1 MSCELKVVASLNGHK
16 DEVKGLKAV
25 RVNGNE
31 LLYSGS
37 RDKKVFAWDLHSKVE
52 ESDYARINKLYDNGH
67 RRRINGIDVSKDGA
81 MLVSVGSDMIGRIW
95 NTKNKM
101 SIELK
106 GHSKDVLCVS
116 INSNDTKIATG
127 SVDKTMNI
135 YNTRGELITSITK
148 DMARMHRGWINCVAF
163 HPLDESVLASGS
175 SDGTVK
181 IWNLEMQEHTHTYLG
196 GVYVDYE
203 KAEEAKTQVHDYD
216 ESKSVTAMAYSL
228 DGSLLAYGDK
238 SGKAYLVKPNT
249 QEQMC
254 SIDVTVPIR
263 SIAVG
268 ETDAVIGLGTDE
280 SVIIWD
286 TISSKVVASYDLC
299 EIMNGVKCLS
309 LVFSGRTL
317 YCGLSN
323 GTIVELEFRKL
334 D

>member
-1 MSCELKVVASLNGHK
+1 MSCELKVVASLKGHK
-16 DEVKGLKAV
+16 DEVRGLKAV
-25 RVNGNE
+25 RVEGKE

-37 RDKKVFAWDLHSKVE
+37 KDKKVFGWDLHSKI
-52 ESDYARINKLYDNGH
+52 ESDYGRLEKVYENGH
-67 RRRINGIDVSKDGA
+67 TQRINGIDVSKNGA
-81 MLVSVGSDMIGRIW
+81 MMVSVGSDMIGRIW
-95 NTKNKM
+95 DTNSKM
-101 SIELK
+101 SIKLE
-106 GHSKDVLCVS
+106 GHSRDVFCVS

-127 SVDKTMNI
+127 SVDSTMNI
-135 YNTRGELITSITK
+135 YNTRGELMMRIGSE
-148 DMARMHRGWINCVAF
+148 MARMHRGWINCVAF

-175 SDGTVK
+175 ADGTVK

-203 KAEEAKTQVHDYD
+203 KAEEAKMQVQDYD

-286 TISSKVVASYDLC
+286 TISSKVVASYDLR
-299 EIMNGVKCLS
+299 EVGNGVKCLS

-323 GTIVELEFRKL
+323 GMIVELEFRKL